1 MTGEFIKAIEAE
13 MAENQKARID
23 AENRAMLNNGI
34 NGLHLAIHKDEAR
47 GIQYAIRQYVPG
59 DDNDTPL
66 VFASWMRQIRKL
78 PPFTSFGRDEFQRH
92 RGVVDRIVERC
103 PPLLACD
110 VSAPGVV
117 YGFACAEMR
126 GDLQILHFVYVR
138 NTFRRL
144 GIGERLVRHTL
155 PRLKN
160 EPVFLTH
167 PGKAVPHL
175 RDKWRLCFNPYLVER
190 P

>member
-1 MTGEFIKAIEAE
+1 MDVMT
-13 MAENQKARID
+13 D
-23 AENRAMLNNGI
+23 AWRASLQ
-34 NGLHLAIHKDEAR
+34 LAMHTSKQP
-47 GIQYAIRQYVPG
+47 GMKYAIRQYVPG

-92 RGVVDRIVERC
+92 RYLVDRLVADF

-110 VSAPGVV
+110 PEAPGVV
-117 YGFACAEMR
+117 YGFACAELR
-126 GDLQILHFVYVR
+126 EQAEGDALQVLHFVYVR
-138 NTFRRL
+138 NTWRGL
-144 GIGERLVRHTL
+144 GIGETLVRHTL
-155 PRLKN
+155 PRLKTD
-160 EPVFLTH
+160 PVFLTH

-175 RDKWRLCFNPYLVER
+175 KEKWKLCFNPYLVER